1 MIPALGIAKPVSD
14 LLLLMVNCVRTFF
27 HPFEARSTCMTQSM
41 MLLYKIVQVE
51 STILASVQYKNLP
64 AFHAMDHCSCIFPI
78 STLFLS

>member
-27 HPFEARSTCMTQSM
+27 HPFEARSTCMKQSM
-41 MLLYKIVQVE
+41 MLLYKIMQVE
-51 STILASVQYKNLP
+51 STILASVQYKKLP